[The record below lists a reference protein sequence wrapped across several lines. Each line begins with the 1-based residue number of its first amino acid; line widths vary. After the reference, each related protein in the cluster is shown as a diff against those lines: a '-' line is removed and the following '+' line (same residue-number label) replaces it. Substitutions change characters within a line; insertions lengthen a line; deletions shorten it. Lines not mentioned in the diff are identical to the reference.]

1 MHEGPRVIHAMDGGA
16 PRTRIVLRP
25 GEFRPPVTF
34 GPQGDYVPNEEA
46 CLPIRARMY
55 FDGATLF
62 AASVD
67 PVRPVRANGIPLST
81 AWTPI
86 PFPAVLEIGA
96 SRLLYENAWNEEQRT
111 VTVQSPAEES
121 EALTRVV
128 QAREGDALTRV
139 WTRGALSNILDRERA
154 ACASVMP
161 STARAAP
168 SSLELAAGEQ
178 EPSTVIGP
186 PPVGPLAF
194 RATTERLPSALEE
207 QTQTQSAAR
216 PSVLRTLGLR
226 AREQYARMSRGTR
239 RALLILPI
247 MAWAVYSMRGPEP
260 EAPASPARR
269 PALSASAASAS
280 AAFGGALA
288 TAPPSPEASAGGA
301 THATLPAPAPAS
313 PRASEG
319 ARGYRTTEARAI
331 DAAARGAYA
340 EAAELYDR
348 LAEQYPE
355 RREFASAARIL
366 RARHPTGGP

>member
-1 MHEGPRVIHAMDGGA
+1 M
-16 PRTRIVLRP
+16 RIVLRP
-25 GEFRPPVTF
+25 GEFRPPFTF
-34 GPQGDYVPNEEA
+34 GSQEDCGTAEEGRLA
-46 CLPIRARMY
+46 SRARVY
-55 FDGATLF
+55 FDGDTLF

-67 PVRPVRANGIPLST
+67 PLRPVRANGIPLST
-81 AWTPI
+81 GWTPI

-111 VTVQSPAEES
+111 VTVPSPAEES

-154 ACASVMP
+154 ACGAVSGELSAVSCQAP
-161 STARAAP
+161 AA
-168 SSLELAAGEQ
+168 EEA
-178 EPSTVIGP
+178 STVIGP
-186 PPVGPLAF
+186 PPVGPVAF
-194 RATTERLPSALEE
+194 RATTAMLAAALEE
-207 QTQTQSAAR
+207 ETQTQSTSR
-216 PSVLRTLGLR
+216 PSTLRTLGLR
-226 AREQYARMSRGTR
+226 AREQYARLSRGTR
-239 RALLILPI
+239 RALLVLPV
-247 MAWAVYSMRGPEP
+247 MAWAVYAMRDPEP

-269 PALSASAASAS
+269 PAVTSSAASAS
-280 AAFGGALA
+280 TAAGGPVA
-288 TAPPSPEASAGGA
+288 TAAPNREASSGDVMRP
-301 THATLPAPAPAS
+301 TSPAPAPSS
-313 PRASEG
+313 PRASDG

-366 RARHPTGGP
+366 RARHPTGTP